1 MEPITGM
8 CPVASIVLDAGILG
22 KNDCKAE
29 YEARIS
35 TVSTVADV
43 GYGGIRKDN
52 TTGMTQLY
60 EWTADTGAGYQRPG
74 DFHNH
79 GPGGYVV
86 DFLATS
92 THDEVKRQVRG
103 LMCDPKKP
111 VDMAEDGTALWSE
124 ELSDRTGKKERKKE
138 RKKMGSSS
146 SWLLLFFVFLFFLL
160 RQQTFDTIWK
170 CLRRLFATLS
180 LSFSFFFSVSF
191 SFFLSPFLPNTQSA
205 YPLLTRGRSLSSFSF
220 KSTIHPTTFSLVSRP
235 RPSFHCPVTL

>member
-1 MEPITGM
+1 M

-35 TVSTVADV
+35 TASTVADV

-103 LMCDPKKP
+103 LNC
-111 VDMAEDGTALWSE
+111 
-124 ELSDRTGKKERKKE
+124 
-138 RKKMGSSS
+138 
-146 SWLLLFFVFLFFLL
+146 
-160 RQQTFDTIWK
+160 
-170 CLRRLFATLS
+170 
-180 LSFSFFFSVSF
+180 
-191 SFFLSPFLPNTQSA
+191 
-205 YPLLTRGRSLSSFSF
+205 
-220 KSTIHPTTFSLVSRP
+220 
-235 RPSFHCPVTL
+235 